1 MDSVEE
7 KMKRNLFKVG
17 SCMALAL
24 AATLGAPALASASD
38 VLQISV
44 AFDGGAATTV
54 TDGVGNAL
62 NGQVTYACGGDAPAA
77 CSDADWAATID
88 TGQSDP
94 LLAPPLPHMD
104 LNYSA
109 TTAAGIAGN
118 HSINIL
124 LTDGDFSNNGLD
136 VFFSDLGAT
145 IGGGMT
151 VLYEVYFNASNTA
164 FGMETLLFSCNNDC
178 TPTSLPIA
186 YNGLYSITQRIYI
199 TATQGAQTS
208 TGDAELEVNPIP
220 EPASLS
226 LLGLGL
232 AGVVAARRRR
242 SKA

>member
-1 MDSVEE
+1 
-7 KMKRNLFKVG
+7 MKRNLFKVG

-24 AATLGAPALASASD
+24 AATLGAPTLASASD

-44 AFDGGAATTV
+44 AFDGGAATTI
-54 TDGVGNAL
+54 TDGVGNGL
-62 NGQVTYACGGDAPAA
+62 NGQVTFACGGDAPLA
-77 CSDADWAATID
+77 CSDADWAASID

-109 TTAAGIAGN
+109 TTAAVVGAGP
-118 HSINIL
+118 HSVNIL
-124 LTDGDFSNNGLD
+124 LTDGDFSNDGLD

-145 IGGGMT
+145 IGGGQT
-151 VLYEVYFNASNTA
+151 VLYEVYFNASNTP
-164 FGMETLLFSCNNDC
+164 FGMETLLFSCTDDC
-178 TPTSLPIA
+178 NPTSLPIA

-199 TATQGAQTS
+199 TATQGGQTS